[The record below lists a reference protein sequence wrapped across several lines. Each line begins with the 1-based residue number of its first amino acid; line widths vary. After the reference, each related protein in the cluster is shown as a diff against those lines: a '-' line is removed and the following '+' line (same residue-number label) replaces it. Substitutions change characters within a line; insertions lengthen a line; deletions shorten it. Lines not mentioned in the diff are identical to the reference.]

1 VILVYHQVL
10 QAKMGSFSY
19 FCGKN
24 MEKWGRQVLAISF
37 LQPETQLGKKLR
49 ALSESIMKS
58 EMI

>member
-1 VILVYHQVL
+1 
-10 QAKMGSFSY
+10 
-19 FCGKN
+19 